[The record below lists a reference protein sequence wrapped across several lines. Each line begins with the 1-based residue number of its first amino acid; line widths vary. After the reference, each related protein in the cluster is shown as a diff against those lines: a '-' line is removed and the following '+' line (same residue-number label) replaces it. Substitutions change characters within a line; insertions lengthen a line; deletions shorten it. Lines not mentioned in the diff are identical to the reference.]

1 MFSFYN
7 KHNNHLYNKLVEL
20 SRNIFFYK
28 DLKLKDNFETRII
41 LIFLH
46 LSIILLVF
54 KKDKKMN
61 FPQDIFDNVF
71 QNIEYN
77 MRELGH
83 GDVSVNKKMK
93 ILNRIFYNILLKI
106 DQKNSDLFSV
116 NESIIAEHLFNDIK
130 ETDEIM
136 SKIKEYLSSFYN
148 YCFELDIDSMI
159 KGKINY
165 KY

>member
-1 MFSFYN
+1 
-7 KHNNHLYNKLVEL
+7 
-20 SRNIFFYK
+20 
-28 DLKLKDNFETRII
+28 
-41 LIFLH
+41 
-46 LSIILLVF
+46 
-54 KKDKKMN
+54 MN

-106 DQKNSDLFSV
+106 DQKSSDLFSV

-136 SKIKEYLSSFYN
+136 SKIKEYLLSFYN
-148 YCFELDIDSMI
+148 YCYELDIDSMI